1 MRMRPAPGF
10 TLIEI
15 LIYTAAVAVVMVGVT
30 LLATAALSVRSQ
42 VRASIILE
50 ENYRFA
56 TNRMVSLINGAVGIT
71 EPLTGFTGQEIILIM
86 REPAVNPTVIN
97 TQDGVVFVRQ
107 GAGQPVAL
115 TSEEVDIDS
124 LQFIRASSTIPMVR
138 VVMSGALRDAHPSYP
153 SLTVTTT
160 AVVRQ

>member
-1 MRMRPAPGF
+1 MRMRKVTGF
-10 TLIEI
+10 TLIEV
-15 LIYTAAVAVVMVGVT
+15 LIYTATVAVIMVGVT

-56 TNRMVSLINGAVGIT
+56 TNRMVSLVNGAVGIN
-71 EPLTGFTGQEIILIM
+71 EPLKGFSGSEIILIM

-97 TQDGVVFVRQ
+97 TQNGVVFVQQ
-107 GAGQPVAL
+107 GSGQPVAL
-115 TSEEVDIDS
+115 TSAEVDINN

-138 VVMSGALRDAHPSYP
+138 IVMSGALRDAHPSYP